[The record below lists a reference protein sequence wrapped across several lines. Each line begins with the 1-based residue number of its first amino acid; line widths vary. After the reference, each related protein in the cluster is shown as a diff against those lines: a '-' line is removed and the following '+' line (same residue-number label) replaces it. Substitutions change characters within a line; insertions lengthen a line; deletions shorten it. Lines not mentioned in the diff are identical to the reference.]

1 MASKRAKAGV
11 AAGIAMAVTT
21 LAAPSEGYYGYVY
34 KDPKRQGQSGC
45 GSGRRFANAA
55 GHRRREAMEAHEP
68 GALGMIGIIGMAL
81 GVSFVDTL
89 KRIGF
94 CLSANSPASRG

>member
-1 MASKRAKAGV
+1 MATSIKTRNVKGN
-11 AAGIAMAVTT
+11 
-21 LAAPSEGYYGYVY
+21 LAAVQEDVSQMRPVT
-34 KDPKRQGQSGC
+34 DDVKRWKLMSL
-45 GSGRRFANAA
+45 
-55 GHRRREAMEAHEP
+55 